1 MAGAYSFRL
10 TPEAKPLS
18 TSNLLSYLS
27 KTHEGSMLLH
37 LNRDLKK
44 SWRPKRLSIQ
54 VIFAYKSNMSTEVLS
69 VRIERELKREAEKLN
84 IDIKKVVE
92 KALAEAVEQAKRRK
106 FEEAINALL
115 LEMEKVS
122 EDEWVRVIKESRR
135 RR

>member
-1 MAGAYSFRL
+1 
-10 TPEAKPLS
+10 
-18 TSNLLSYLS
+18 
-27 KTHEGSMLLH
+27 
-37 LNRDLKK
+37 
-44 SWRPKRLSIQ
+44 
-54 VIFAYKSNMSTEVLS
+54 MSTEVLS

-92 KALAEAVEQAKRRK
+92 KALVEAVEQAKRRK

>member
-1 MAGAYSFRL
+1 
-10 TPEAKPLS
+10 
-18 TSNLLSYLS
+18 
-27 KTHEGSMLLH
+27 
-37 LNRDLKK
+37 
-44 SWRPKRLSIQ
+44 
-54 VIFAYKSNMSTEVLS
+54 MSTEVLS

>member
-1 MAGAYSFRL
+1 
-10 TPEAKPLS
+10 
-18 TSNLLSYLS
+18 
-27 KTHEGSMLLH
+27 
-37 LNRDLKK
+37 LNRYLEK

-92 KALAEAVEQAKRRK
+92 KALVEAVEQAKRRK